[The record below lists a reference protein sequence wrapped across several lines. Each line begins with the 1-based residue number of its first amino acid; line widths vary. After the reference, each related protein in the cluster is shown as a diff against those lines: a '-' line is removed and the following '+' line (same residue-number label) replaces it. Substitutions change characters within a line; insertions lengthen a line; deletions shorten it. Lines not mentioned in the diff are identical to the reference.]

1 MGWVLRLHASLDT
14 EREPEFASL
23 LRELEGVR
31 RVVRQP
37 DESCEAPQTVFVAD
51 VEPAGA
57 DALITAI
64 EEMGISVDDY
74 VLTRVDVVA
83 PQRTRL
89 TGHRAVDGL
98 AWVEVMG
105 AARANSWP
113 LARYLALI
121 NVAAVIAAVGV
132 IISSPILIVGA
143 MAVSPDLLP
152 ICATCVGIAS
162 GRRTL
167 ALRSFAT
174 LTLGLG
180 LVVVT
185 AMVLSFLLKVTGL
198 LPDGF
203 EVESSGLSG
212 LAHTDYSTVLIALAA
227 GVGGILA
234 FESRASAAVGVAISV
249 TTIPAAAGLGVAI
262 GLADGGHALGALG
275 VLGINLSCLVVG
287 AVATAALQR
296 WRDERRAP
304 PAGVTPGPA
313 VGGRRAPGR
322 SRPRRARGPSRP
334 RSPSA
339 S

>member
-1 MGWVLRLHASLDT
+1 VLRLHASLDI
-14 EREPEFASL
+14 EREPAFASL
-23 LRELEGVR
+23 LRDLEGVR

-37 DESCEAPQTVFVAD
+37 DESCEDAQTVFVAD

-89 TGHRAVDGL
+89 TGHRSVDGL

-152 ICATCVGIAS
+152 ICATCVGIVA
-162 GRRTL
+162 GKRKL
-167 ALRSFAT
+167 AVRSFAT
-174 LTLGLG
+174 LNLGLG

-185 AMVLSFLLKVTGL
+185 AAVVAFLLKATGI

-203 EVESSGLSG
+203 QVEQSSLNT
-212 LAHTDYSTVLIALAA
+212 LAHLDYSTVLVATAA
-227 GVGGILA
+227 GVAAMLS
-234 FESRASAAVGVAISV
+234 FESGAAAAVGVAISV
-249 TTIPAAAGLGVAI
+249 TTIPASAYLGVAI
-262 GLADGGHALGALG
+262 GGGGIDKALGAVA
-275 VLGINLSCLVVG
+275 VLAVNVALLIVMGSLTLLVQRVLPNRSG
-287 AVATAALQR
+287 APV
-296 WRDERRAP
+296 
-304 PAGVTPGPA
+304 
-313 VGGRRAPGR
+313 
-322 SRPRRARGPSRP
+322 
-334 RSPSA
+334 
-339 S
+339 